1 VTWFSVPADRFAVTR
16 GSLARYRASARATR
30 GFCGS
35 CGTQLTY
42 QLDEAQHEIDVTAC
56 SLDDPE
62 QIRPEDHTYLRSRLS
77 WVKLADGLPGH
88 ATTRAQS
95 LESGPA
101 AALAHVALW
110 SEDLERLR
118 AFYEGYFGARA
129 GPRYENPRKGFES
142 YFLTLAG
149 GARIELMHSS
159 GAARPD
165 SETPRGYAH
174 IALALGSQGAVDSL
188 TERLRA
194 DGYAVIDGPRRTGDG
209 YYESVILDPDGNR
222 VELTA

>member
-16 GSLARYRASARATR
+16 GSPVSYRSSARATR

-42 QLDEAQHEIDVTAC
+42 QLDEAQHEIDVTVC

-62 QIRPEDHTYLRSRLS
+62 SIRPEDHTYLRSRLS

-95 LESGPA
+95 LTSRPAPA
-101 AALAHVALW
+101 ALTHVALW
-110 SEDLERLR
+110 SADLERLR
-118 AFYEGYFGARA
+118 AFYESYFGASA
-129 GPRYENPRKGFES
+129 GPRYENPGKGFQS

-159 GAARPD
+159 APAR
-165 SETPRGYAH
+165 SSGYAH
-174 IALALGSQGAVDSL
+174 IALAPGSEGAVDAL

-194 DGYAVIDGPRRTGDG
+194 QGYAVIDGPRRTGDG

-222 VELTA
+222 VELTT